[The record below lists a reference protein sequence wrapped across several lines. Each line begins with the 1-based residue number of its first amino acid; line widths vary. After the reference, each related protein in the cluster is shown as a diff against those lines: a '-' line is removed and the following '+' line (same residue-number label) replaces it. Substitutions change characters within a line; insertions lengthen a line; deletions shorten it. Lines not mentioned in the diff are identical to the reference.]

1 MLSLMRK
8 SAGSW
13 IIKFILGAVIL
24 AFIPFGYGIYQDRRD
39 VKVATVNGSPV
50 RLEEYTRQ
58 YNNLVEQVRRN
69 FGGTLNEETLKGLR
83 LKEQALNQL
92 IDQKLMLAEA
102 AKLGISVSDQ
112 ELAESISKIEAFQT
126 AGVFDPKRYEYVL
139 SRLHLTQDGFEADQ
153 KRSLLVDKLSQ
164 FVTTSVKVS
173 DAEALDW
180 YKWNNSQVNLRYV
193 KFPADHFK
201 NIDASAEEIG
211 AWFEAHKET
220 YKTEVEVKARYVHVD
235 PKTYVERVSLTED
248 DLRAYYDNTP
258 DEFHTPKT
266 VEARHILIKVDPQAD
281 EKTVEETR
289 QRALAVLKLAR
300 EGKEF
305 AELAK
310 EYSEGPTAPNGGYLG
325 AFRKDAMVK
334 PFADQAFAMTAGDI
348 SEPVRTRFGW
358 HVIKVEK
365 VNEEG
370 TVSFDAAREDI
381 RRKLTDERAKALA
394 NETAASIYDNSF
406 QGDDLVRN
414 AAAQKIDIAKTG
426 FFTRQGPVAG
436 VADGEKFAAAA
447 FDLAVMDIGPV
458 QELSDGYYILQV
470 TEKKDAQIPELK
482 DVEPRVRADVIK
494 EKQKAAARAQA
505 EAFLAALK
513 EGKSLTEESARAK
526 LPVEST
532 GYFTRQGPLP
542 QIGYSQEL
550 LEAAFQ
556 LSPANRW
563 PQQVFEV
570 GDGYYVVAFEERKEP
585 SSEEFE
591 KQKADMKQ
599 KLREQKQYR
608 AITEWLA
615 ELRTS
620 GQVTIDKS
628 YIN

>member
-24 AFIPFGYGIYQDRRD
+24 AFIPFGYGMYQDRRD
-39 VKVATVNGSPV
+39 AKVATVNGSPV

-102 AKLGISVSDQ
+102 EKLGISVSDQ
-112 ELAESISKIEAFQT
+112 ELAESISKIDAFQT
-126 AGVFDPKRYEYVL
+126 AGAFDPKRYEYVL

-153 KRSLLVDKLSQ
+153 KRSLLVDKLSR

-180 YKWNNSQVNLRYV
+180 YRWNNARVNLRYV
-193 KFPADHFK
+193 KFPDDHFK
-201 NIDASAEEIG
+201 DIDASAEEVN
-211 AWFEAHKET
+211 AYFEAHKEA
-220 YKTEVEVKARYVHVD
+220 YKTEVEIKVRYVRVD
-235 PKTYVERVSLTED
+235 PAAYTQRVALTDD

-266 VEARHILIKVDPQAD
+266 IEARHILIKVDPEAD

-289 QRALAVLKLAR
+289 QKALQVLKLAR
-300 EGKEF
+300 EGKDF

-310 EYSEGPTAPNGGYLG
+310 KYSEGPSAESGGYLG
-325 AFRKDAMVK
+325 PFRRDAMVK
-334 PFADQAFAMTAGDI
+334 PFADQAFAMTAGEI

-358 HVIKVEK
+358 HIIKVEK

-370 TVSFDAAREDI
+370 TVSFEAAREDI
-381 RRKLTDERAKALA
+381 RRKLTDERARALA

-414 AAAQKIDIAKTG
+414 AAAQNLAVVETD
-426 FFTRQGPVAG
+426 FFPRQGPVAG
-436 VADGEKFAAAA
+436 VVDGEKFAAAA

-470 TEKKDAQIPELK
+470 TEKKDAQIPEFK

-494 EKQKAAARAQA
+494 EKQKAAARTQA

-513 EGKSLTEESARAK
+513 EGKSLADESARAK
-526 LPVEST
+526 LPVETT
-532 GYFTRQGPLP
+532 GLFNRQGPVP

-550 LEAAFQ
+550 LQAAFQ

-570 GDGYYVVAFEERKEP
+570 GDGFYVVAFEEREEP

-591 KQKADMKQ
+591 KQKADIKQ
-599 KLREQKQYR
+599 KLIEQKQYR
-608 AITEWLA
+608 AVTEWLA

-620 GQVTIDKS
+620 GEVTIDKS

>member
-50 RLEEYTRQ
+50 RLEEYNRQ

-102 AKLGISVSDQ
+102 EKLGISVSDQ

-126 AGVFDPKRYEYVL
+126 AGAFDPKRYEYVL

-153 KRSLLVDKLSQ
+153 KQSLLVDKLSR

-180 YKWNNSQVNLRYV
+180 YKWNNAQVNLRYV
-193 KFPADHFK
+193 KFPTDHVK
-201 NIDASAEEIG
+201 NIDASAEEVS
-211 AWFEAHKET
+211 AWFEAHKEN
-220 YKTEVEVKARYVHVD
+220 YKTDVELKARYVRID
-235 PKTYVERVSLTED
+235 PKAYLDRVTLTDD
-248 DLRAYYDNTP
+248 DLRAYYDATP

-300 EGKEF
+300 AGQDF

-310 EYSEGPTAPNGGYLG
+310 KYSEGPTAPSGGYLG
-325 AFRKDAMVK
+325 AFRQDAMVK
-334 PFADQAFAMTAGDI
+334 PFADQAFAMKAGDI

-370 TVSFDAAREDI
+370 TVAFEDAREDI
-381 RRKLTDERAKALA
+381 RRKLTDERAGALA

-414 AAAQKIDIAKTG
+414 ATAQNLAIVETG
-426 FFTRQGPVAG
+426 FFTRKGPVDG
-436 VADGEKFAAAA
+436 IADSEKFAAAA
-447 FDLAVMDIGPV
+447 FDLAVMDIGPA

-494 EKQKAAARAQA
+494 QKQKEAARVQA

-513 EGKSLTEESARAK
+513 EGKSFADESARAK
-526 LPVEST
+526 LPVETT
-532 GYFTRQGPLP
+532 GFFTRQGPPP

-550 LEAAFQ
+550 LQAAFQ
-556 LSPANRW
+556 LAPDNRW
-563 PQQVFEV
+563 PQRVFEV

-585 SSEEFE
+585 SAEDFDKE
-591 KQKADMKQ
+591 KADMMQ

-615 ELRTS
+615 ELRSS

-628 YIN
+628 YLN